1 MVDFDKRKASNG
13 HMLTPSSSP
22 FPPEA
27 DKSRGSESSPLSKG
41 KEMWAP
47 GLMLMG
53 ELTAWIVGPII
64 LALFVGKWLDQK
76 YSSEPWFFL
85 GLVGIAFIITAW
97 KIVQIGKDYIKKIE
111 QEVQQKQSN
120 KINSNGDDRR

>member
-1 MVDFDKRKASNG
+1 VVIDRKNLEKIPSDSSQNG
-13 HMLTPSSSP
+13 G
-22 FPPEA
+22 
-27 DKSRGSESSPLSKG
+27 KSPLSGLSTGHLPLKRG
-41 KEMWAP
+41 DWQP

-53 ELTAWIVGPII
+53 EMTAWIVGPII

-85 GLVGIAFIITAW
+85 GLVGLAFIITAW

-111 QEVQQKQSN
+111 QEVQQKQSK
-120 KINSNGDDRR
+120 KINSNGDDRK